1 MLRVRFVAVFAA
13 DSRRA
18 RLAQSLLSHGLVTFL
33 NYPASTGFDEF
44 VSQSGEPRALTGRV
58 GALLS
63 RMGLEELRSRQR
75 AAEATIRALGIT
87 FTVYAERQNVDRDWP
102 FDVIP
107 RVIAQSEWDNIAR
120 GLEQRVRTLNLF
132 IDDIYN
138 QQRVVRAGVFPAEV
152 LASSKHF
159 LPMCVGVRPKFGV
172 WAHICGS
179 DLVRD
184 KDGAVYV
191 LEDNLRIPS
200 GVSYMLENRAVT
212 KSVFPELFEAQ
223 KIQPVDGYPTR
234 LYALLQSLAPDDV
247 AEPRVVLLTP
257 GPYNSAYFE
266 HCYLAQQLGVELVRG
281 NDLVVLADD
290 CVYMKTISGLERVHV
305 VYRRVD
311 DVFLDPEAFDASS
324 LLGCAG
330 LLRAWKAGNVAIA
343 NAPGA
348 GAADDKLVC
357 SYVPEL
363 IRYYLGEEPLLP
375 NVETFR
381 LLEPE
386 HRQHVLR
393 DLASFV
399 VKPVNESGGYG
410 IMVGS
415 AASPLERA
423 QCREAI
429 LANPRNYVAQPIVS
443 LSTAPT
449 LCAEG
454 VEPRHLDLRPFVL
467 SGETSY
473 VTRGGLTRVALR
485 KGSLV
490 VNSSQGGGSK
500 DTWIVCDDQLNGV
513 ENVAL

>member
-1 MLRVRFVAVFAA
+1 M
-13 DSRRA
+13 
-18 RLAQSLLSHGLVTFL
+18 AQSLLTHGLVTFL
-33 NYPASTGFDEF
+33 NYPTSTGYDEF
-44 VSQSGEPRALTGRV
+44 VSQSGEPRALAGRV

-63 RMGLEELRSRQR
+63 RMGLEELRARQR

-87 FTVYAERQNVDRDWP
+87 FTVYSERQNVDRDWP

-107 RVIAQSEWDNIAR
+107 RVIAQSEWDKIAR

-132 IDDIYN
+132 LDDIYN

-159 LPMCVGVRPKFGV
+159 LPSCVGVKPKFGA

-381 LLEPE
+381 LVDSE
-386 HRQHVLR
+386 HRQHVLS
-393 DLASFV
+393 DLAAFV

-415 AASPLERA
+415 SASPLERA

-429 LANPRNYVAQPIVS
+429 LANPRNFVAQPIVS

-467 SGETSY
+467 SGESGY